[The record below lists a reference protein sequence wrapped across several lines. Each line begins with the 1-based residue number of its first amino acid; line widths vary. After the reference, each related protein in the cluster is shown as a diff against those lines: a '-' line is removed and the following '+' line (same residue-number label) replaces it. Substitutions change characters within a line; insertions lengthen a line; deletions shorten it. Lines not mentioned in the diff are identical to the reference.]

1 MKQIKTGSRTI
12 VEIFSVMGEIIGELL
27 PEFDDTP
34 DLFGIDFDFA

>member
-1 MKQIKTGSRTI
+1 MKQGKSESKAI
-12 VEIFSVMGEIIGELL
+12 VEVFNVMGEIIRELL

>member
-1 MKQIKTGSRTI
+1 MRKKETGANDW
-12 VEIFSVMGEIIGELL
+12 FLSVIGEIIDELL